1 MTFLLKEAMR
11 RANILDLED
20 ERVQELDEP
29 KVSLNILRSN
39 LETLDNLRD
48 RIREVCHNDADYRSR
63 YKQIV
68 NGGETGLGDG
78 GENVHG

>member
-1 MTFLLKEAMR
+1 MR

-48 RIREVCHNDADYRSR
+48 QIREVCHNDADYRSR
-63 YKQIV
+63 YEQIV
-68 NGGETGLGDG
+68 YGGETGLGDG